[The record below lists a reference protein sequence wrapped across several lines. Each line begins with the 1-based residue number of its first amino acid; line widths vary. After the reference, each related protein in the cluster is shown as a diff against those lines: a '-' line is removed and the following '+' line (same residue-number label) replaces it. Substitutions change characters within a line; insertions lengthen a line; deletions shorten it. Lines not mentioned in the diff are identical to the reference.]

1 MVLAAQFWAIERTL
15 GHSFTH
21 MGICGLDSVGSASAI

>member
-1 MVLAAQFWAIERTL
+1 MVLAAQFWAIERIL

-21 MGICGLDSVGSASAI
+21 MGICGLDSARNASAI